1 MEGWKGQV
9 EECHLWN
16 IILLGLRLEV
26 ETIKANYDECHEKA
40 LSTNGKK
47 FINDGNMFIIIYFFN
62 IITTPLKI
70 KWMVNKI
77 KNNVGFIV
85 AFIIL

>member
-1 MEGWKGQV
+1 MEGWKGEV

-47 FINDGNMFIIIYFFN
+47 FINDGNMFIIIYFLTVFWKN
-62 IITTPLKI
+62 QTS
-70 KWMVNKI
+70 KWNRTYI
-77 KNNVGFIV
+77 YDDDI
-85 AFIIL
+85 